1 MSRLRAA
8 LGDLFPADSFLSG
21 TSLNESGRRFSISA
35 KPNDDV
41 IGFRP
46 EAVTEWPEDQRRCDA
61 VFLCQSAGKEPFRVV
76 LVELKGGDV
85 RHALTQLEQTHD
97 FLCRRSGR
105 FSPHSRIGKSGFQSV
120 GLRHHPTIWG
130 WIVARRG
137 MNLKQRERKALL
149 GKGLHVRIQTGK
161 AVQMTAPELTRRTE

>member
-1 MSRLRAA
+1 MNGLRSA
-8 LGDLFPADSFLSG
+8 LQTIFPADAFLSG
-21 TSLNESGRRFSISA
+21 TSLNESGRKFSISA
-35 KPNDDV
+35 KPDDDV
-41 IGFRP
+41 VGFRP
-46 EAVTEWPEDQRRCDA
+46 EAVKEWPEDQRRCDA
-61 VFLCQSAGKEPFRVV
+61 VFLCQSAGEVPFRVV

-97 FLCRRSGR
+97 FLCRKSGR
-105 FSPHSRIGKSGFQSV
+105 LSPHSKNGKRGFQPA

-137 MNLKQRERKALL
+137 ISLKQRERKALL

-161 AVQMTAPELTRRTE
+161 AVQMTAAELTRRTQ